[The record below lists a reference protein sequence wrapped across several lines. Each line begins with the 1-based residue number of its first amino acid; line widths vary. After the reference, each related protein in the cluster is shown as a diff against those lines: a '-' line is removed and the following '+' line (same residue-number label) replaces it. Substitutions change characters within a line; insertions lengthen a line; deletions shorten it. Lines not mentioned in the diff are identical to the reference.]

1 MQDNI
6 QAQQGIV
13 SKLSDD
19 QLVKEVKTPSGSA
32 PTYLVMAEMQKR
44 DSIRNA
50 MGGSAPKGTVRDQ
63 MLQGAE
69 MRQPQMP
76 MPQVDPVAIAGM
88 MQARGMAPQGMPGMP
103 QGMPPM
109 PQGMPQGA
117 PQMPQ
122 GAPPAAG
129 VAGAAQMA
137 GPQGFANGGAIP
149 VVAPYGAPSNP
160 GLHLIGV
167 DQTGIN
173 SAPAYAPVAH
183 EDTPL
188 EALARLFGR
197 TPSGPM
203 EGRSMTSKGHPAA
216 QPLASNSRPGLN
228 IQPAFANGGSVPH
241 YVDGTPSGIPA
252 LIGGTADKFGAMTP
266 EEYLK
271 NLTAASSF
279 LNRDNAKPGDLGSY
293 SSNVMNQFGGPE
305 AFTKPFNAPID
316 AARSQLSG
324 MMDPRS
330 QALIQAGVA
339 MMGAPNGSLLAGLG
353 VGLGAGMT
361 GYQKAQLEQ
370 RGLQDRM
377 ADLQLRQSQAGL
389 QGRMQSMDIGS
400 RERQGDFSQY
410 NTGRT
415 LAEQQ
420 ATNMLNAGQT
430 NATNAR
436 QSADAALGRQTTMAA
451 ARLAQAGEDSRLKQT
466 QSNAIPKTVTDLYEN
481 TYSNVMKNAQEQ
493 IMKMYPQVAGGNGVD
508 DATQAK
514 IDTLLAQAHVQANG
528 VAKTVSGNYLNGA
541 LLQQGIAPRIPGP
554 DGRMVVNPAYK
565 AYLTSLGYA
574 MPF

>member
-1 MQDNI
+1 MQDNL

-50 MGGSAPKGTVRDQ
+50 MGGTAPKGTVREQ

-69 MRQPQMP
+69 QRQPQMP
-76 MPQVDPVAIAGM
+76 MPPVDPAAIAGM

-109 PQGMPQGA
+109 PQGMPQSA

-160 GLHLIGV
+160 NLHLVGV
-167 DQTGIN
+167 ESD
-173 SAPAYAPVAH
+173 PA
-183 EDTPL
+183 
-188 EALARLFGR
+188 
-197 TPSGPM
+197 
-203 EGRSMTSKGHPAA
+203 TSKFVPTNNGENIIANLFASNDRMYADPGKGRLWAQKGHA
-216 QPLASNSRPGLN
+216 QPQPMTRPGLN
-228 IQPAFANGGSVPH
+228 IQPAFANGGAIPR
-241 YVDGTPSGIPA
+241 YVDGTPNGIPTLLA
-252 LIGGTADKFGAMTP
+252 GTADKFGAMTP
-266 EEYLK
+266 EEYLR
-271 NLTAASSF
+271 NLTASSAF
-279 LNRDNAKPGDLGSY
+279 LNRENVKPGDLASY
-293 SSNVMNQFGGPE
+293 SSNVMSQFGGPE
-305 AFTKPFNAPID
+305 AFTKPYEAPLA
-316 AARSQLSG
+316 AARGQLSG

-339 MMGAPNGSLLAGLG
+339 MMGAPNGTLLSGLG
-353 VGLGAGMT
+353 VGLGAGLS

-420 ATNMLNAGQT
+420 AANMLSVGQT
-430 NATNAR
+430 NAANAR
-436 QSADAALGRQTTMAA
+436 SSADAAAGRATTMSA
-451 ARLAQAGEDSRLKQT
+451 ARLQEAGATGRAFAGYQAAIPAQATEVYAKAYDNDMQRAAAMASKLFPVMPGMQATPVQQQAIDKFLSDAHVRASANAKRLASGYVGSALD
-466 QSNAIPKTVTDLYEN
+466 QSGIHQKIKDPKTGQMINND
-481 TYSNVMKNAQEQ
+481 TYYG
-493 IMKMYPQVAGGNGVD
+493 IMN
-508 DATQAK
+508 
-514 IDTLLAQAHVQANG
+514 
-528 VAKTVSGNYLNGA
+528 S
-541 LLQQGIAPRIPGP
+541 
-554 DGRMVVNPAYK
+554 
-565 AYLTSLGYA
+565 LTFGQ
-574 MPF
+574 

>member
-69 MRQPQMP
+69 MRQPRMP
-76 MPQVDPVAIAGM
+76 MPQVDPAAIAGM
-88 MQARGMAPQGMPGMP
+88 MQARGMAPRGMLGMP

-129 VAGAAQMA
+129 IAGAAQMA

-149 VVAPYGAPSNP
+149 RYANDQVVTLPK
-160 GLHLIGV
+160 L
-167 DQTGIN
+167 
-173 SAPAYAPVAH
+173 SA
-183 EDTPL
+183 
-188 EALARLFGR
+188 
-197 TPSGPM
+197 
-203 EGRSMTSKGHPAA
+203 
-216 QPLASNSRPGLN
+216 
-228 IQPAFANGGSVPH
+228 
-241 YVDGTPSGIPA
+241 
-252 LIGGTADKFGAMTP
+252 GTANQYGLYSP
-266 EEYLK
+266 EEYAR
-271 NLTAASSF
+271 NLNTLSDYY
-279 LNRDNAKPGDLGSY
+279 NKDNVRPGDLTSY
-293 SSNVMNQFGGPE
+293 SSDVMNQFGGPE

-389 QGRMQSMDIGS
+389 QGRMQSMEIGS
-400 RERQGDFSQY
+400 RERQGALGQF
-410 NTGRT
+410 NTERQLNAAQASNILGLNATGATSAQQHAEMGQKIAADIALAKTNNDAAWNRDTRT
-415 LAEQQ
+415 LGAGAAEKIE
-420 ATNMLNAGQT
+420 AT
-430 NATNAR
+430 R
-436 QSADAALGRQTTMAA
+436 QSAANNYYQSWVELHKTRAGMAPTAQQQQAAWRDALAAGDSAA
-451 ARLAQAGEDSRLKQT
+451 ATVRDQFGAHGVSPSILA
-466 QSNAIPKTVTDLYEN
+466 
-481 TYSNVMKNAQEQ
+481 
-493 IMKMYPQVAGGNGVD
+493 
-508 DATQAK
+508 
-514 IDTLLAQAHVQANG
+514 
-528 VAKTVSGNYLNGA
+528 
-541 LLQQGIAPRIPGP
+541 GP
-554 DGRMVVNPAYK
+554 DGRPTIGPIYSAPPRFAPIPLPTAPEK
-565 AYLTSLGYA
+565 PGRGA
-574 MPF
+574 